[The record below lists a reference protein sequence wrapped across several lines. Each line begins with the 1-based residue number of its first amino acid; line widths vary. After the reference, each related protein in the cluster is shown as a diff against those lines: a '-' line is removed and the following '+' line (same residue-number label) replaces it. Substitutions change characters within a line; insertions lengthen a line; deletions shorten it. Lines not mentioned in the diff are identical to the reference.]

1 VEAQVT
7 RSACKAVF
15 VAALASAGA
24 LASQAQAQALDDR
37 YWFEA
42 QAYWPQVDTKVRV
55 AGTGGLVGSEIDL
68 EGDLDLTD
76 RKGLAAFMAG
86 ARIGERWSIVGEY
99 YGLDRSA
106 SAEIGRDITF
116 DDVVYPAGANIASS
130 FDTKVYRAVVGYA
143 FLQRDNVELGASLG
157 LHVTQF
163 KVTLQGAG
171 RLGDAS
177 VESDVR
183 KRDALAPL
191 PTLGLYGAYAFTPRL
206 TATARVDYLSLK
218 VGDYDG
224 RLTNSEA
231 RLSYRVFDHVGV
243 GAGYRYVD
251 YHLDIDHKRW
261 SGELA
266 YKFKGPVL
274 FVQAAF

>member
-1 VEAQVT
+1 MT
-7 RSACKAVF
+7 RSIHKAVF
-15 VAALASAGA
+15 VAALMGCGA
-24 LASQAQAQALDDR
+24 LASQVHAQALNDR

-42 QAYWPQVDTKVRV
+42 EGFWPQVDTKVAING
-55 AGTGGLVGSEIDL
+55 AGGRIGNEIDL

-76 RKGLAAFMAG
+76 RKALPAFAAG
-86 ARIGERWSIVGEY
+86 ARIGQRWSILGEY
-99 YGLDRSA
+99 YGLDRSG
-106 SAEIGRDITF
+106 STTINRDINF
-116 DDVVYPAGANIASS
+116 DDVTYSSGATIGSS

-143 FLQRDNVELGASLG
+143 FLQRDNFELGAALG

-163 KVTLQGAG
+163 KVTLQGQGHIGNATG
-171 RLGDAS
+171 S
-177 VESDVR
+177 SNEVR

-191 PTLGLYGAYAFTPRL
+191 PTLGLYGAYAFSPKL

-224 RLTNSEA
+224 RLTNTEA
-231 RLSYRVFDHVGV
+231 RLGYRVFENVDV

-251 YHLDIDHKRW
+251 YHLNIDKKNW
-261 SGELA
+261 NGEVA

-274 FVQAAF
+274 FVRAVF

>member
-1 VEAQVT
+1 
-7 RSACKAVF
+7 
-15 VAALASAGA
+15 
-24 LASQAQAQALDDR
+24 
-37 YWFEA
+37 
-42 QAYWPQVDTKVRV
+42 V
-55 AGTGGLVGSEIDL
+55 AGNGGLVASEIDL
-68 EGDLDLTD
+68 EGDLDLAD
-76 RKGLAAFMAG
+76 RKGLPAFMAG

-106 SAEIGRDITF
+106 SANVKRDITF
-116 DDVVYPAGANIASS
+116 DDVVYPTGANVASS
-130 FDTKVYRAVVGYA
+130 FDTKVYRVAVGYA
-143 FLQRDNVELGASLG
+143 FLQRETFELGASLG
-157 LHVTQF
+157 LHVTEF
-163 KVTLQGAG
+163 KITLQGEG
-171 RLGDAS
+171 RLGGTPVQS
-177 VESDVR
+177 EIR

-224 RLTNSEA
+224 RLTNSEI
-231 RLSYRVFDHVGV
+231 RLNYRVFDHVGF

-251 YHLDIDHKRW
+251 YNLDIDKERW
-261 SGELA
+261 NGEMA

>member
-1 VEAQVT
+1 MT
-7 RSACKAVF
+7 RSTHKAVLA
-15 VAALASAGA
+15 AALMGCGA
-24 LASQAQAQALDDR
+24 LASQAHAQTLNDR

-42 QAYWPQVDTKVRV
+42 EGFWPQVDTKVAINGAGGRV
-55 AGTGGLVGSEIDL
+55 GTDIDL

-76 RKGLAAFMAG
+76 RKTLPAFTAG
-86 ARIGERWSIVGEY
+86 ARIGQRWSLVGEY
-99 YGLDRSA
+99 YGLDRSGST
-106 SAEIGRDITF
+106 SANRDITF
-116 DDVVYPAGANIASS
+116 DDVTYPSGATISSS

-143 FLQRDNVELGASLG
+143 FLQRDNFELGAALG

-163 KVTLQGAG
+163 KVTLQGQGHIGNATT
-171 RLGDAS
+171 ATN
-177 VESDVR
+177 EVR

-191 PTLGLYGAYAFTPRL
+191 PTLGLYGAYAFTPKL
-206 TATARVDYLSLK
+206 TANARVDYLSLK

-224 RLTNSEA
+224 RLTNTEA
-231 RLSYRVFDHVGV
+231 RLSYRVFDNVGI

-251 YHLDIDHKRW
+251 YHLNIDKKNW
-261 SGELA
+261 NGEVA

>member
-1 VEAQVT
+1 ML
-7 RSACKAVF
+7 
-15 VAALASAGA
+15 VAALGCAGA
-24 LASQAQAQALDDR
+24 LASQADAQTLNDR

-42 QAYWPQVDTKVRV
+42 QAYWAQVDTKVRV
-55 AGTGGLVGSEIDL
+55 AGTGGLVASEIDL
-68 EGDLDLTD
+68 EGDLDLAD
-76 RKGLAAFMAG
+76 RKGLPAFLAG

-106 SAEIGRDITF
+106 SANVRRDITF
-116 DDVVYPAGANIASS
+116 DDVVYPTGANIASS
-130 FDTKVYRAVVGYA
+130 FDTKVYRAAVGYA
-143 FLQRDNVELGASLG
+143 FLQGENFELGASLG

-163 KVTLQGAG
+163 KITLQGDG
-171 RLGDAS
+171 RLGNAVVQS
-177 VESDVR
+177 EVR

-191 PTLGLYGAYAFTPRL
+191 PTLGLYGALAFTPRL

-231 RLSYRVFDHVGV
+231 RLSYRVFDNVGF

-251 YHLDIDHKRW
+251 YDLDVDKERW
-261 SGELA
+261 NGEMA